1 MSDKKITRLRPI
13 RPCPICGKP
22 SAQAFH
28 PFCSG
33 RCADIDLG
41 KWLSGSYVIPAEE
54 SEEDDESPGI
64 ESEEN

>member
-1 MSDKKITRLRPI
+1 V
-13 RPCPICGKP
+13 
-22 SAQAFH
+22 QAFH

-54 SEEDDESPGI
+54 VGEEDELAGQDGDAEDED
-64 ESEEN
+64 